1 MITIKLNIDPT
12 NLWLTIFALF
22 GISIIL
28 FLMWRRAVRILKNE
42 KFAKK
47 SLSSKYGKM
56 SEQFMPFLRLFPY
69 NSQNFRFLG
78 SPVDGVQFEN
88 DKIIFMEFKSA
99 GSGLSPRQ
107 KEIKHLIANKQI
119 YFEEFRIK

>member
-1 MITIKLNIDPT
+1 
-12 NLWLTIFALF
+12 
-22 GISIIL
+22 
-28 FLMWRRAVRILKNE
+28 MWRRAVKILKKE
-42 KFAKK
+42 KFSKK

-56 SEQFMPFLRLFPY
+56 SEQFMPFLSIFPY

-107 KEIKHLIANKQI
+107 KEIKGIIAKKQI
-119 YFEEFRIK
+119 YFEEFRIKN

>member
-1 MITIKLNIDPT
+1 MEITQS
-12 NLWLTIFALF
+12 NLWLAIICLF
-22 GISIIL
+22 GISVIL
-28 FLMWRRAVRILKNE
+28 FLMWRRAVKILKKE
-42 KFAKK
+42 KFSKK

-56 SEQFMPFLRLFPY
+56 SEQFMPFLSIFPY

-107 KEIKHLIANKQI
+107 KEIKGIIAKKQI
-119 YFEEFRIK
+119 YFEEFRIKN

>member
-1 MITIKLNIDPT
+1 LEITQS
-12 NLWLTIFALF
+12 NLWLAIICLF
-22 GISIIL
+22 GISVIL
-28 FLMWRRAVRILKNE
+28 FLMWRRAVKILKKE
-42 KFAKK
+42 KFSKK

-56 SEQFMPFLRLFPY
+56 SEQFMPFLSIFPY

-107 KEIKHLIANKQI
+107 KEIKGIIAKKQI
-119 YFEEFRIK
+119 YFEEFRIKN